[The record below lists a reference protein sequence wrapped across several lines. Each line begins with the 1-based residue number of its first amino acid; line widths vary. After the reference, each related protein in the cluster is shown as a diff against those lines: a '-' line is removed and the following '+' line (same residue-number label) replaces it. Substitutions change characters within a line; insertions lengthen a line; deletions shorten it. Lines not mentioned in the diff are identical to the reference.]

1 MKLYEL
7 IVPEHVLPVRADKYL
22 KKALPELPDVAIR
35 EAFSR
40 KDIKMNGV
48 RIKADALVEP
58 NAKMQVYTAF
68 DKQETLK
75 IVYEDE
81 NIMLLN
87 KPQGI
92 SVHADEGGGMS
103 ILDMAQ
109 NYLKSEQ
116 VFLCHRLDNKTSGLL
131 LLCKD
136 AESEKLLRE
145 AFFERTMEK
154 EYTCL
159 VKGVLNPKEAVK
171 EAYLIKNAAESKV
184 RVITKATPGAQKIV
198 TGYQVVKEGAASRV
212 KVDLITGRT
221 HQIRAHMAFLGHPI
235 LGDDLY
241 GDRAFNK
248 AQKAKRLMLCA
259 NRLTFHVSG
268 KLAYLEGKSF
278 SVEVP
283 F

>member
-7 IVPEHVLPVRADKYL
+7 TVLENVLPMRADKYL
-22 KKALPELPDVAIR
+22 KKALPELPETAVR

-40 KDIKMNGV
+40 KDVKMNGV
-48 RIKADALVEP
+48 RIKADTQVVP
-58 NAKMQVYTAF
+58 NAVIQVYTAYE
-68 DKQETLK
+68 KKETLK
-75 IVYEDE
+75 IVHEDE
-81 NIMLLN
+81 NILLLD
-87 KPQGI
+87 KPRGI
-92 SVHADEGGGMS
+92 SVHADEGGGVT
-103 ILDMAQ
+103 ILEMAQ
-109 NYLKSEQ
+109 NYLKGET

-136 AESEKLLRE
+136 AESESLLRE
-145 AFFERTMEK
+145 AFYDRTMGK

-159 VKGVLNPKEAVK
+159 VKGILKPNAAVK

-184 RVITKATPGAQKIV
+184 RVITKATPEAQKII
-198 TGYQVVKEGAASRV
+198 TGYRVLEEGAVSRV
-212 KVDLITGRT
+212 QVELITGRT

-259 NRLTFHVSG
+259 SRLTFHVGG
-268 KLAYLEGKSF
+268 KLSYLEGKSF
-278 SVEVP
+278 AIEVP

>member
-7 IVPEHVLPVRADKYL
+7 DVSNDILPVRADKYL
-22 KKALPELPDVAIR
+22 KRALPELPERALR

-40 KDIKMNGV
+40 KDVKMNTV
-48 RIKADALVEP
+48 RIKADTLIVP
-58 NAKMQVYTAF
+58 GAKMQVYTVFEEQAGL
-68 DKQETLK
+68 D

-81 NIMLLN
+81 NILLIN
-87 KPQGI
+87 KQQGI
-92 SVHADEGGGMS
+92 SVHADDGAGATVLE
-103 ILDMAQ
+103 MAQ
-109 NYLKSEQ
+109 KYLKTEQ
-116 VFLCHRLDNKTSGLL
+116 VFLCHRLDNKTCGLL

-136 AESEKLLRE
+136 AESEQILRE

-159 VKGVLNPKEAVK
+159 VKGTPKPGEAVK
-171 EAYLIKNAAESKV
+171 EAYLLKNAGEKKV
-184 RVITKATPGAQKIV
+184 RVITKGTPGALKIT
-198 TGYQVVKEGAASRV
+198 TGYEVLESGVVSRL

-221 HQIRAHMAFLGHPI
+221 HQIRAHLAFLGHPI
-235 LGDDLY
+235 LGDDVY

-259 NRLTFHVSG
+259 NRLTFHTKG
-268 KLAYLEGKSF
+268 KLAYLEGRSF
-278 SVEVP
+278 SIEVP